1 MTEGIYSII
10 NPIFG
15 TTTNIEKLDPKLKE
29 QIQLLN
35 KYIKYKNKYIKLK
48 TLNLINK

>member
-1 MTEGIYSII
+1 MIYIYSII

-15 TTTNIEKLDPKLKE
+15 TKDNIKKLNPKLKE
-29 QIQLLN
+29 QIQLLT

-48 TLNLINK
+48 TNQKL